1 MIFKRTPS
9 QIGRHVELCHPPK
22 ILDKVKKIFELLR
35 TKRPGDHVV
44 QVREYGQVCLC
55 GLYKAVRDDQGEF
68 QGVLEYVQNIQPFFE
83 IDSDFH
89 REI

>member
-55 GLYKAVRDDQGEF
+55 GL
-68 QGVLEYVQNIQPFFE
+68 
-83 IDSDFH
+83 
-89 REI
+89 